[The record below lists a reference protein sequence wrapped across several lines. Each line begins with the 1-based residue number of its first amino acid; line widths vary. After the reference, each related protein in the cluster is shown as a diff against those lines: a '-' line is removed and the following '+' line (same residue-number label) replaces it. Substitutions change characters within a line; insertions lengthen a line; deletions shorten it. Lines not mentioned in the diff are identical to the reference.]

1 MNIYQH
7 VENVIRELDSKL
19 LLATLAAA
27 RGHQVIVSDLESIEK
42 GIIRGVLAPGI
53 FHTKSLTPTT
63 PKIARHQA
71 MINNGTLITSIDEEG
86 GLIMN
91 NYDDDDF
98 VSTRYS
104 EQTVEQSS
112 AIFGWGPQDVQF
124 LKQLYSKHSSK
135 MHKTGSPRADL
146 WKSVFSDYW
155 GVPKGVPKKPFLL
168 VVSNMSH
175 ANYNRPFDDIIKSNR
190 KSGYYDRSP
199 KMFLDEFGRAA
210 EDYRKTAAFIEAIKH
225 LSENNNGYDI
235 VFRPHQNEKID
246 SWKVYLEGIPNV
258 HVIREGSITAWVN
271 NAFAIM
277 HNSCTTAL
285 EATVSQ
291 KPLIT
296 YIPFEQDYG
305 YELPNE
311 LGYPVVSKEEL
322 LNKVNDL
329 FDDIKI
335 NDQKDLD
342 KPIPEQV
349 SKKIYIDK
357 SELAAEKIIKV
368 WESLASDDN
377 IFSKSSNLI
386 LFKILLKIMKFN
398 GMIGRVLRRF
408 SKSKFR
414 VEKENFKFPS
424 LDSHDICERVNRLKR
439 VLGINEKIECK
450 LLSERTILIKRY
462 R

>member
-1 MNIYQH
+1 M
-7 VENVIRELDSKL
+7 
-19 LLATLAAA
+19 
-27 RGHQVIVSDLESIEK
+27 
-42 GIIRGVLAPGI
+42 
-53 FHTKSLTPTT
+53 
-63 PKIARHQA
+63 
-71 MINNGTLITSIDEEG
+71 
-86 GLIMN
+86 
-91 NYDDDDF
+91 
-98 VSTRYS
+98 
-104 EQTVEQSS
+104 
-112 AIFGWGPQDVQF
+112 
-124 LKQLYSKHSSK
+124 
-135 MHKTGSPRADL
+135 
-146 WKSVFSDYW
+146 
-155 GVPKGVPKKPFLL
+155 
-168 VVSNMSH
+168 
-175 ANYNRPFDDIIKSNR
+175 
-190 KSGYYDRSP
+190 
-199 KMFLDEFGRAA
+199 
-210 EDYRKTAAFIEAIKH
+210 
-225 LSENNNGYDI
+225 
-235 VFRPHQNEKID
+235 
-246 SWKVYLEGIPNV
+246 
-258 HVIREGSITAWVN
+258 
-271 NAFAIM
+271 
-277 HNSCTTAL
+277 
-285 EATVSQ
+285 
-291 KPLIT
+291 
-296 YIPFEQDYG
+296 
-305 YELPNE
+305 
-311 LGYPVVSKEEL
+311 
-322 LNKVNDL
+322 NKVNDL